1 MRAARLH
8 RIGEKLR
15 IDSVEMPEIGSN
27 DVIVEIQASGICH
40 SDLNYRDGVAHVGK
54 LPIILGHEI
63 AGLISRT
70 GEHVKGIEEGERVCI
85 HYIRS
90 CGKCSFCRAGRENFC
105 EQYQMIGKDID
116 GGFAEYIK
124 VPAPNVLRLPHAL
137 PFEQACILGCA
148 VSTAYH
154 ALRRGR
160 ICAGDTVVICGVG
173 GLGTQAVSL
182 AKILKAKKVVAVDV
196 SDEKLQ
202 LAKRLGADEIV
213 NPATEGSAL
222 RIGEITEG
230 KLADLVLDF
239 VGAPEVIEEEMRY
252 VGKGGRLVLVGIGE
266 GNINVSPYKTI
277 IGKEMELV
285 GVNDHLRS
293 ELAELVDMVA
303 SGKMDLSK
311 SITHRVHLDEVNT
324 GFEILEE
331 RIGNPIRVVVVK

>member
-1 MRAARLH
+1 MKAARLH
-8 RIGEKLR
+8 TIGEKLR
-15 IDSVEMPEIGSN
+15 IDSVEMPEIGPN

-40 SDLNYRDGVAHVGK
+40 SDLNYRDGVARVGK

-63 AGLISRT
+63 AGLISKT
-70 GEHVKGIEEGERVCI
+70 GEHVKGLEESERVCI

-90 CGKCSFCRAGRENFC
+90 CGKCSFCCAGRENFC

-116 GGFAEYIK
+116 GGFAEYIN
-124 VPAPNVLRLPHAL
+124 VPASNVLKLPHAL

-160 ICAGDTVVICGVG
+160 ICAGDTVVVYGIG

-213 NPATEGSAL
+213 NSATEGSAL
-222 RIGEITEG
+222 RIEEITEG

-239 VGAPEVIEEEMRY
+239 VGAPKVIEEEMRC
-252 VGKGGRLVLVGIGE
+252 VGKGGRLVLVGINE
-266 GNINVSPYKTI
+266 GSINVSPYKTI

-303 SGKMDLSK
+303 SGKVDLSK

-324 GFEILEE
+324 GFEILEK